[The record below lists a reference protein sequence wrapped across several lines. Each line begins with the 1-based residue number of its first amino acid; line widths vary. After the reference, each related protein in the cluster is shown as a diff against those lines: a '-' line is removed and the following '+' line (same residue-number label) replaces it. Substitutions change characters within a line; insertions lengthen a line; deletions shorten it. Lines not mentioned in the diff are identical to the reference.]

1 MTEERRWEVLDK
13 KYPGIFTTL
22 WQFPWR
28 GEGGDA
34 GFHGN
39 FIPQVPERLI
49 EWLTHPGD
57 NVWDPMAGSGTSYDV
72 AKRLNRIPIMSDLT
86 PMRPRIWP
94 ADARYAVPV
103 SVAAKN
109 VVRSIY
115 AVRPGAEAMLDGD
128 TPLEIQLL
136 ILHPPYH
143 DIVPFSD
150 NPADLS
156 QCSSVADFLEQM
168 YGIALH
174 LDQFIMRL
182 GYVALV
188 VGNIYIGGQGVIPLA
203 HLTMDIWR
211 ARMPN
216 YQVRSIITKDI
227 CGNVKGSGDPRRLN
241 LNKSRHERNGTT
253 QFREEK
259 VIILKKLR
267 HRKATD

>member
-1 MTEERRWEVLDK
+1 MSRLGWRELDAQ
-13 KYPGIFTTL
+13 YPGIFSSL
-22 WQFPWR
+22 WMFPSR
-28 GEGGDA
+28 GEGGDVK
-34 GFHGN
+34 FHGN
-39 FIPQVPERLI
+39 FIPQVPRRLI
-49 EWLTHPGD
+49 DWLTCPGD

-72 AKRLNRIPIMSDLT
+72 AKELNRIPIMSDLT
-86 PMRPRIWP
+86 PMRPQIWP

-103 SVAAKN
+103 SVAPATAIHS
-109 VVRSIY
+109 VY
-115 AVRPGAEAMLDGD
+115 AVRPGVEAMLEGD

-143 DIVPFSD
+143 NIVSFSD

-156 QCSSVADFLEQM
+156 QCPSVANFLEQM

-174 LDQFIMRL
+174 LDQYIMRL

-188 VGNIYIGGQGVIPLA
+188 MGNIYIGGQGVIPLA

-216 YQVRSIITKDI
+216 YQVRSIITKNI
-227 CGNVKGSGDPRRLN
+227 CGNVKGSGDPRKIN
-241 LNKSRHERNGTT
+241 LNKSRHHRNGTT

-259 VIILKKLR
+259 VTILKKLR
-267 HRKATD
+267 YRKATD